1 MQFNHDSL
9 HIIST
14 RKYYITCM
22 HALIILHLSERREV
36 NLIPIFQTHLFNH
49 DYLLRLYREKY
60 SKRYI
65 KLISLKIKK
74 ARIFVSQSNL
84 KTRL

>member
-14 RKYYITCM
+14 SKYYITCM
-22 HALIILHLSERREV
+22 HALIILHLNEYREV
-36 NLIPIFQTHLFNH
+36 NLIPIFQKHPFNH

-60 SKRYI
+60 SEHFQGNIIKNKKSTYLRSI
-65 KLISLKIKK
+65 KL
-74 ARIFVSQSNL
+74 
-84 KTRL
+84 